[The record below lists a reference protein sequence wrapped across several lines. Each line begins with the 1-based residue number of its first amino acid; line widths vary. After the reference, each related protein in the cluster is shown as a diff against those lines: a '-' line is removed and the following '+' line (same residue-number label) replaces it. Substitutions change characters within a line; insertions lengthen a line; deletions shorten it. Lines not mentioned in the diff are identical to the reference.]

1 MKKQYIIPL
10 VEIENADMT
19 EIIATSLSLHRSSSS
34 EEEIDSPDEILAPSY
49 GDLWGE

>member
-19 EIIATSLSLHRSSSS
+19 EIIATSLSLHKAATDD
-34 EEEIDSPDEILAPSY
+34 EIDDSDDILAPSY
-49 GDLWGE
+49 GDFWDE